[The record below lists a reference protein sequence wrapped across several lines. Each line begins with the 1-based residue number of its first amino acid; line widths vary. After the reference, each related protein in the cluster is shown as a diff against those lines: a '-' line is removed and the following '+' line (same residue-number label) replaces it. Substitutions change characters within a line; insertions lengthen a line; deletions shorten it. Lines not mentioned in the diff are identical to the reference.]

1 MADAGG
7 DHYNNSHRAFLQAFL
22 ARSVLTFEEAQP
34 ILAAILTAHEG
45 RPTLPADI
53 TTADFQ
59 SYLSALNTALSPLD
73 LEIRSTLSQHSDR
86 TRVYA
91 LVNVT
96 SDPQTQLA
104 TTHSADEIAFV
115 KRVLDAMFETNN
127 TSRAEVMAVA
137 GMQALRLCKP
147 AGARQSG
154 ANGQTPGG
162 PSGGVTMGQAEAVL
176 AGMVEEG
183 WFEKSRAGYY
193 SLSPRALMELRGWL
207 VETYNELGEEGESE
221 EEDAGERERIKFC
234 QACREIVTVRFF
246 RDQPARKCPL
256 CKADWTGKDFV
267 GERAA
272 KSNNQGRRSD
282 ASGPSRRTMVDVEES
297 DEEG

>member
-34 ILAAILTAHEG
+34 ILAAILTAHV
-45 RPTLPADI
+45 LPQRA
-53 TTADFQ
+53 Q
-59 SYLSALNTALSPLD
+59 HRSLPLD

-162 PSGGVTMGQAEAVL
+162 PSGG
-176 AGMVEEG
+176 
-183 WFEKSRAGYY
+183 
-193 SLSPRALMELRGWL
+193 
-207 VETYNELGEEGESE
+207 
-221 EEDAGERERIKFC
+221 
-234 QACREIVTVRFF
+234 
-246 RDQPARKCPL
+246 
-256 CKADWTGKDFV
+256 
-267 GERAA
+267 
-272 KSNNQGRRSD
+272 
-282 ASGPSRRTMVDVEES
+282 
-297 DEEG
+297 